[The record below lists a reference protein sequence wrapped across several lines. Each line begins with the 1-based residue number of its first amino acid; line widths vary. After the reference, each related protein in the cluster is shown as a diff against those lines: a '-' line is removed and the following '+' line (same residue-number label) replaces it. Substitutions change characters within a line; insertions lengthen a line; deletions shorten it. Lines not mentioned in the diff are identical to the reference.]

1 MAKSSFDK
9 KAYAAEIEG
18 KMQEHDAYG
27 DPAWV
32 FFWLFFDWL
41 PTIAYESNPMGM
53 EIETRN

>member
-27 DPAWV
+27 DP
-32 FFWLFFDWL
+32 
-41 PTIAYESNPMGM
+41 
-53 EIETRN
+53 R